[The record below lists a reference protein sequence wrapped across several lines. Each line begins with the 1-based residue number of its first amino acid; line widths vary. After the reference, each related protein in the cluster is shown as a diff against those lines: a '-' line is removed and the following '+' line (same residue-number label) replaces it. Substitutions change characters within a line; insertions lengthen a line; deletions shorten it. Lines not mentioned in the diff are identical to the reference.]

1 MLAASQQAEGAMSAD
16 IDSNATI
23 DTPQER
29 RNVALL
35 QRVYDAYRRG
45 DPSVFFAAADENL
58 RFGIAGPTEHFRF
71 AGIKHGLAWAKKVL
85 AEIAEDFE
93 WLDYQVRDFIAEREW
108 VIALTGGKIRDRASG
123 VILDADLVDVIRLK
137 DGRITDFLEYYDTT
151 FLAERN
157 KALAQFRTTQSPKR
171 KTKQKA
177 KAKAKAKAAPK
188 RKSAAAPKRRASKR
202 KRVTGR

>member
-1 MLAASQQAEGAMSAD
+1 MSID

-45 DPSVFFAAADENL
+45 DPSVFFAAVDENL

-71 AGIKHGLAWAKKVL
+71 AGIRHGLAWAKKVI

-93 WLDYQVRDFIAEREW
+93 WLDYQVRDLIAERDW
-108 VIALTGGKIRDRASG
+108 VIGLTGGKIRDRASG
-123 VILDADLVDVIRLK
+123 AILDADLVDVIRLK

-151 FLAERN
+151 FLVERD
-157 KALAQFRTTQSPKR
+157 KALAKFRAAQPPK
-171 KTKQKA
+171 KAKAKPKA
-177 KAKAKAKAAPK
+177 KAKAKAKTKARPKPKVQAK
-188 RKSAAAPKRRASKR
+188 RKSTRSRRPR
-202 KRVTGR
+202 RRR